1 MPYYDLRCKECGRMF
16 SIKASI
22 SQRSEKEIPCPE
34 CGGTEL
40 DAVYSASPNVL
51 IRKNAEPAP
60 QCPNAARLWRLL
72 PPQPVLKKSCARWF
86 SGVLLCCC
94 LLNLFCPA
102 PGQKSVADRLLSGRY
117 FRRSGY
123 SGSPDCNGPDRPD
136 DFGKLYGRLVSD
148 GLSGKS

>member
-1 MPYYDLRCKECGRMF
+1 MTIIKPKGGFAMPYYDLRCKECGRMF

-60 QCPNAARLWRLL
+60 QCPNAAR
-72 PPQPVLKKSCARWF
+72 C
-86 SGVLLCCC
+86 GGCC
-94 LLNLFCPA
+94 PH
-102 PGQKSVADRLLSGRY
+102 S
-117 FRRSGY
+117 RS
-123 SGSPDCNGPDRPD
+123 
-136 DFGKLYGRLVSD
+136 
-148 GLSGKS
+148 